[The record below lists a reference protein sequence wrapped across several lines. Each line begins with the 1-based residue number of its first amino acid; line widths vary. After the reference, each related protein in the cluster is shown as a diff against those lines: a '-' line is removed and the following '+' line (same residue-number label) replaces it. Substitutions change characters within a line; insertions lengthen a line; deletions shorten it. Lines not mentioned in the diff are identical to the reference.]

1 MKGNMLTPHNVITE
15 PPHVEAI
22 PINLVATEDGRTLLA
37 LTEHKD
43 GVLEIVAAPVTF
55 IGQSG
60 AAASFVDVK
69 NLNENLILHS
79 PIFQI
84 SVEDVINGMELQQ
97 SVQNLETESDNTDY
111 AKIHSYMDI
120 KCKRTVT
127 QEYQYPPQNDLL
139 IDDEKDDKICKQ
151 TSTSAIVKKNN
162 PGRPKKNL
170 TLSLQVIQGIES
182 LKCDICHQEFV
193 KQTLYRK
200 HMENH
205 AEEKPH
211 RCPKC
216 SASFNVPTNFTLHMA
231 THNTGEPKCPEC
243 GKKFTRMASLKSHML
258 LHEKEENLFCTEC
271 EDAFSTK
278 AQLDAH
284 LKLHG
289 EKWTTEEVRKCKLCN
304 KQFSQPAL
312 YRLHI
317 REHYRLQTKIVKQTK
332 RGTKHKTMYKC
343 TICLKSFQKPSQLMR
358 HIRVHTGEK
367 PFKCTVC
374 GRGFT
379 QKSSLQTH
387 TWQHNGIRPHAC
399 ELCNAKFSQKGN
411 LNVHIMRVHN
421 VPEGEHIYGCNY
433 CSCVFKKLGSLNGHM
448 KRMHTNINEENATV
462 DSTQSADTVESDIR
476 ATVDNVITQL
486 ASLESSSNE
495 TTKSPNSESCVL
507 TESMTKKD
515 ILQQALKNSGLPSK
529 NKIIE
534 GTSKTKRFEARTN
547 FVTLLDRAP
556 DGATR
561 KYLTIKQ
568 RCVGNVRWYACIFCH
583 KEFKKPSDLI
593 RHLRVHTQE
602 KPFKCTYCSRS
613 FALKSTMMAHER
625 THSGDKRYACG
636 SCDKTFAYHGSLS
649 AHNRLHAKSD
659 KCSNK
664 SVDNDRDDI
673 DAHVTIETD
682 IYYGNQSKSQTTKNK
697 SKLSPEAESLI
708 PQVVLQEPLVIS
720 DAGNK
725 ICVAQVPSK
734 EKRVYETAADPA
746 RPHKCWVCQAAFRK
760 ISHLKQHHRRHT
772 GERPYKCTKC
782 DRRFTSNSVL
792 KSHLHTHE
800 DSRPYGCSICNAKF
814 STQSSMKRHL
824 VTHSNKRP
832 FMCPYCHKTFKTYVN
847 CRKHMKIHKHE
858 LAQRQLEQEKIQMQK
873 QASDKLNLKENF
885 KEEAAL
891 ESSCT
896 SSVSITTISTTATS
910 NISITS
916 TTAATANPTNTTT
929 TTTSTIVTTS
939 SSTFSDNLQTLSRLG
954 SVEISFQPQLG
965 TEFSQT
971 FPEFESITDE
981 EKEKVRP
988 VLPTNCDAT
997 TFINQNVTGIAMTNL
1012 ENSQIL
1018 HAEESGS
1025 VTLPVYSSDQTLTPE
1040 SIREIEETLNRQLF
1054 NIGMNLSLGS
1064 SHSRHSNNTNINDFC
1079 NIKEEQSQQQPVLNI
1094 IYENNNNNH
1103 SNDNVGPSGGDIFAP
1118 QLDSFGM
1125 DHIALQSDAEIDIGL
1140 DTSNSASMASILP
1153 RSVKEEHR
1161 LSVCVTT
1168 PDDVNDDQSERSTV
1182 QTVVFISQH
1191 NFPRKESSTVNE
1203 LGIEETGKDSS
1214 GDQQQCTINPILL
1227 TEEIQGTSQD
1237 FKIRTNVHKM
1247 SSDIPEVMKTAIGKI
1262 SRIGS
1267 NLLQCHM
1274 CSQQGFTAIGLKEHL
1289 TSHRGTKEY
1298 QCTECSSRFCTNGGL
1313 NRHSKIH
1320 VIKQS
1325 FKCPSC
1331 EKHFDDRMQLRS
1343 HSKIHESPVWDAI
1356 SSGTSS
1362 ENLTVPLEVRPIP
1375 IANSDSPLNNIII
1388 DPDAAVSE
1396 KVLLDTVAEKEVM
1409 DRVNTLME
1417 KKERKEYTN
1426 KCKYCPKTFRKP
1438 SDLIRHLRTHTGERP
1453 YKCDYCSKSF
1463 AVKCTLDSHTKVHIG
1478 KKTFRC
1484 HVCSSLFATK
1494 GSLKVHMRL
1503 HTGSKP
1509 FRCSICDSRFRTSGH
1524 RKVHLLKHAR
1534 ECKENPKRKQK
1545 HMKVAAIA
1553 EVAADLEKCDGK
1565 EGKSNCFEP
1574 EQQQQQFQQEQLS
1587 QAATEYSHLET
1598 INIETTASCLS
1609 DQISFDTDAIVSNN
1623 NQTIVSV
1630 NENNQL
1636 VTNLHFLLTN
1646 GLVTIQTE
1654 ESLLSQSSASGN
1666 NLHHHTSTI
1675 PDSVCASTT
1684 LDADAVVDISST
1696 DTTNE
1701 YTKEEIHI
1709 EHMLKTQSNNCLLKV
1724 AASTMQ
1730 TEEPFSTRISPLDKS
1745 LSVVTGK
1752 PAASKGNSSKK
1763 ECDICGKTFTK
1774 PYQVE
1779 RHKRIHTGER
1789 PYKCDLCTKSFA
1801 QKSTLQ
1807 MHQKHHTGDR
1817 PYACPYCEYFFT
1829 QKGNLRTHVKRVHQ
1843 LDTTDIKKWK
1853 CVRQPFLTKMSLQE
1867 NVIEAKSLS
1876 LDDISFVE
1884 FLK

>member
-1 MKGNMLTPHNVITE
+1 MLTPHNVITE

-170 TLSLQVIQGIES
+170 TLSLQGIES

-507 TESMTKKD
+507 TES
-515 ILQQALKNSGLPSK
+515 
-529 NKIIE
+529 
-534 GTSKTKRFEARTN
+534 TSKTKRFEARTN

-891 ESSCT
+891 ESS
-896 SSVSITTISTTATS
+896 
-910 NISITS
+910 
-916 TTAATANPTNTTT
+916 
-929 TTTSTIVTTS
+929 
-939 SSTFSDNLQTLSRLG
+939 F
-954 SVEISFQPQLG
+954 EISFQPQLG

-1079 NIKEEQSQQQPVLNI
+1079 NIKEEQSQQQP
-1094 IYENNNNNH
+1094 
-1103 SNDNVGPSGGDIFAP
+1103 
-1118 QLDSFGM
+1118 
-1125 DHIALQSDAEIDIGL
+1125 SDAEIDIGL

-1343 HSKIHESPVWDAI
+1343 HSKIHESP
-1356 SSGTSS
+1356 
-1362 ENLTVPLEVRPIP
+1362 
-1375 IANSDSPLNNIII
+1375 
-1388 DPDAAVSE
+1388 
-1396 KVLLDTVAEKEVM
+1396 
-1409 DRVNTLME
+1409 NTLME